1 MKIFLQYLITLNV
14 VQVARRKE
22 HDALWEIVRSAK
34 EWKKRFG
41 TSAESVMKELR
52 GRGFREKLKP
62 DALEKEQHG

>member
-1 MKIFLQYLITLNV
+1 MTTNV

-22 HDALWEIVRSAK
+22 HDALWGKVRSAK

-41 TSAESVMKELR
+41 ASAESVMKALG

-62 DALEKEQHG
+62 DGSEKE

>member
-1 MKIFLQYLITLNV
+1 MTTNV

-22 HDALWEIVRSAK
+22 HDALWEKVRNAK

-41 TSAESVMKELR
+41 TSAESAIEELR
-52 GRGFREKLKP
+52 GGGFLEKLKP

>member
-1 MKIFLQYLITLNV
+1 MTTNV

-22 HDALWEIVRSAK
+22 HDAIWEKVRSAK

-41 TSAESVMKELR
+41 TSAKSVIEELR

-62 DALEKEQHG
+62 DGSEKEQHE